1 MLKSRISLLVMLLCL
16 FGAPSANAQK
26 NNSNKSASLLHTS
39 SSKLSQSQR
48 NDSIRASKYKGR
60 KTNKSSADND

>member
-1 MLKSRISLLVMLLCL
+1 M
-16 FGAPSANAQK
+16 
-26 NNSNKSASLLHTS
+26 NSSS

-48 NDSIRASKYKGR
+48 NDSIRNAQYKGR